1 MCEYIAVAKSTE
13 SYCAKKSRLTTLLRQ
28 EENHSK
34 FEAHFEGTPN
44 WRVVIA
50 KIESFSEL
58 LRLSEHE
65 CSLTVGS
72 ANTPGTSESS

>member
-1 MCEYIAVAKSTE
+1 MIFLVY
-13 SYCAKKSRLTTLLRQ
+13 SYDCRRARDDGVTVLHRQ
-28 EENHSK
+28 EENHST
-34 FEAHFEGTPN
+34 FEVHFEGTPN

-72 ANTPGTSESS
+72 VNTPGTSESS